1 MITKVLAVDP
11 GTAKCGLAIVS
22 RGPVVEHRGIV
33 AKSEVAAAVRDL
45 AERFNPERILI
56 GGGTGA
62 AEIGRLLKNAELGLE
77 VETVDERFSSE
88 LARARYFQ
96 ENPPRGWRRLIPV
109 TMQTPPRPIDDYAA
123 VLLAERYLGEVD
135 G

>member
-1 MITKVLAVDP
+1 MIARVLAVDP
-11 GTAKCGLAIVS
+11 GTAKCGLAVVS
-22 RGPVVEHRGIV
+22 RGPVVEHRAIV
-33 AKSEVAAAVRDL
+33 AKSEIVAAVRDL
-45 AERFNPERILI
+45 ADKYQPELILI

-62 AEIGRLLKNAELGLE
+62 ADIGRLLENAELGLE
-77 VETVDERFSSE
+77 VETVDERFTSE

-96 ENPPRGWRRLIPV
+96 ENPRRGWRRLIPV
-109 TMQTPPRPIDDYAA
+109 TMQTPPEPIDDYAA